1 MKEVYLIIKENR
13 ESEKN
18 EKTERIL
25 DICGNKKSAILKLKA
40 LRESESQ
47 VFIVLGIRKT
57 GKPILKIETLYK
69 IKRIRVN
76 QFTHYKYVNVKKW
89 V

>member
-1 MKEVYLIIKENR
+1 MKEIYLIIKENR
-13 ESEKN
+13 ERKN
-18 EKTERIL
+18 EKTEYIRGIHE
-25 DICGNKKSAILKLKA
+25 NKESAILQLKE
-40 LRESESQ
+40 LRNGEPDI
-47 VFIVLGIRKT
+47 FIVLGIRKS

-76 QFTHYKYVNVKKW
+76 QVSHLKYVNVKKW